1 MFVMDGWNVGQ
12 SRRDGANYQ
21 RPAQMRAEYVHLPPL
36 DLSSQPLDQFQRM
49 GGLIFHYFGAI
60 FSKNV
65 FQRRRGITKKH
76 KTCVGVCMM
85 FSQIQKRTRSAAA
98 IDETFDHMHYGDH
111 TRSSSVTSSTSS
123 TSSTHSR

>member
-1 MFVMDGWNVGQ
+1 MKGDALPIGSTCMFVMDGWNVGQ
-12 SRRDGANYQ
+12 SRRAGANYQ

-65 FQRRRGITKKH
+65 FQRSRGITKKH
-76 KTCVGVCMM
+76 LACVGVCLL
-85 FSQIQKRTRSAAA
+85 FCFFFLCSCC
-98 IDETFDHMHYGDH
+98 
-111 TRSSSVTSSTSS
+111 VVV
-123 TSSTHSR
+123 